1 MKVKDRPNLRG
12 GCWYNSA
19 AGDIIVIYSPKGI
32 APEYREPYGGF
43 RTFRRGREP
52 LGKQ

>member
-1 MKVKDRPNLRG
+1 MREIPYLRG
-12 GCWYNSA
+12 GCWSNGH
-19 AGDIIVIYSPKGI
+19 AGDISSTYCPVGI